1 MNKKKINNPS
11 YRQLLL
17 SAFDYFNFE
26 KNFDALKNLSKFTE
40 DKRAAELIDIISDFY
55 LNLSDKSK
63 TELKKANEHFVSVI
77 TKIAND
83 PTIQTLIKLKAIEA
97 LGDYYSDSKITAS
110 IEYYNAIENDASAD
124 TETRLR
130 ISLKKARIYAKLEQ
144 KENYFTVIMN
154 IVKNSGVNYFYLR
167 KSLKEFI
174 TQIKFENSGKPA
186 VDVIKN
192 FEALAEKYKEVP
204 QLCYAILDEA
214 AAYAFESNERYYSKK
229 ILERIIEYFPKNK
242 DYISEAYIKSGDI
255 AYADEDFE
263 NSLKYYKRSI
273 EYGVD
278 IPEKKQRA
286 LNQYKL
292 KYLAKGEFEL
302 KIKDYEKAY
311 KTFFNLVE
319 FDKSYIPA
327 HRQYIK
333 TGVMLGKLNELSAV
347 YEEFKKIIISP
358 HEKSAFNYASALLM
372 TYQPNYKENLNTAL
386 RLVNA
391 AIKIRREES
400 CYYQL
405 AGWINEQIELQLG
418 KANRLERAVNLY
430 KIGLGLINDNDL
442 TQAAEFNLNIANAYY
457 NMKNYEFA
465 YKYYLESLTFENYFQ
480 NINKN
485 ILLVLYA
492 NLAHTG
498 YYTNNFNIAEEY
510 YKKAIFISSDTQQ
523 KQSFYERLSL
533 MHYSAG
539 NFTGAIDALKSSAD
553 LISGGYNPLKQYYI
567 NRAVLLYTL
576 NRFKES
582 AGLSMLEK
590 LRAKK
595 TLIGALTAVEDFY
608 KKEYSEKTVQKN
620 GFLDFK
626 FNFSGS
632 ESDNSEGLDSITEQK
647 FIYMLASDLYF
658 SYYDNQNAIEIF
670 RKRLNLIPDGV
681 TPEKSPGLALEKSI
695 LLNNLSSLQIKAGDY
710 SGAFLNLKNSIQLAS
725 DLNEEFGVYN
735 NLFLMLEILNYYE
748 EKDKKDF
755 INTYL
760 QFYKMYFKK
769 IKIRVDSFDL
779 VLSNAAAY
787 YNEMLY
793 KYEINELNN
802 LFTDTI
808 SFYNRY
814 ISAYAKHIAAGRI
827 IAEAIETIKLKRKAE
842 PLLNALAVCA
852 GVNYA
857 AINDTLYNIKLI
869 ADSDLIQL
877 SESVRWLNFQSAK
890 NYDEMRKYEQNLL
903 QYTLETAK
911 FNGYNFLSKDIL
923 RQFYNRLFAVCKAE
937 KDYISAAIYA
947 DHYLALLK
955 YLTLNTKKNI
965 FSLQFAGENDIA
977 EIQSI
982 LNDSQSIGIF
992 INLENDTL
1000 AFVINNSEIL
1010 ECTGT
1015 ILSNNFLWL
1024 VNCSSPF
1031 IFQSKNS
1038 NSVFISSLTAFLKA
1052 SSNRSIFFEKKA
1064 IINSSDAAD
1073 ISIDTDI
1080 DALFLKCGIE
1090 LNNRDLYASKLK
1102 FAGGTISLDMLR
1114 DYNFRNVNYCEI
1126 DALLNKNIKS
1136 NDFNIF
1142 CSFFNDAGIS
1152 SVRFK
1157 SVEALVSQNKNKD
1170 LITAGCAQ
1178 YSYAEMTAIALEKSA
1193 DLISAAADEYKKN
1206 NFNNALRNIQKLIEL
1221 RVVLKFDKIS
1231 LKKYYSFAVN
1241 SAYKFQDYSNC
1252 IKYQLEFIS
1261 QLNAASI
1268 EYGRALYNLGI
1279 FYSLNEDFDSS
1290 AITLKK
1296 ALQVYADDTQYVNKT
1311 IEELSKTAEFSG
1323 NYSSAADYIE
1333 GVIKQTENT
1342 DDLGRQY
1349 SRLGFLYYGRLNEYS
1364 TALEYFQK
1372 ALRYFEK
1379 SKNKKNICR
1388 SLIDIGLVYMQIGD
1402 FIGAINNF
1410 DSALILAK
1418 KNSDTH
1424 IISEILLNTANIRWF
1439 EGDYKKAI
1447 EHIFEAV
1454 TFAETNKD
1462 EERKYLAYNTLGLI
1476 YWTLNNYDKAIFYL
1490 EKSLEI
1496 SERLK
1501 KYNDISSTYNNI
1513 GIVCRSIKNFDSA
1526 DYYFQ
1531 KALQIDKK
1539 IKSRWA
1545 LGYDYRNIGILQAIK
1560 KDLSGAAKSFAAAY
1574 SYSNSINDAVNI
1586 AKTSLELGSLNVAL
1600 NNTALAFTWFDTAL
1614 KFSRSAN
1621 LLEVQW
1627 RALYGKGKAAFEKD
1641 LKSGLAYF
1649 KEAAE
1654 IVDKMRA
1661 SLKIEELKNSFLID
1675 KKDLY
1680 ETIIKTFVT
1689 LNQPVQALEYLERFK
1704 SRSFIDLLGNF
1715 KIKFNNKSADKLYAY
1730 LYELRRQEN
1739 ILSAKLENSGADTL
1753 NITARLRELKTAGQE
1768 TLLKMKLLN
1777 PEFESLV
1784 NVVPITAS
1792 EISQFFD
1799 THMAAVEY
1807 FFTGE
1812 SLFIWV
1818 IEKNNITFKNIIFK
1832 KNFSIHSKINDF
1844 IKRIQNKAY
1853 IEDISEELFALLFE
1867 PIEPLLRDKKYICI
1881 IPFDMLHYLSF
1892 AALKNKNYYVVDK
1905 YSIFYLPSL
1914 SLVKYVF
1921 NNDSHVLKTVK
1932 SKLKILAVGN
1942 PDLGDLNFDL
1952 PLSGYEAQSIKFEF
1966 DNVDELLK
1974 RNAKKKSII
1983 ENIGKYDVIHIA
1995 AHGEFDSINP
2005 LFSALKLA
2013 GDNINEDDLKALDI
2027 FNLKINAELVTLSAC
2042 QSGIGKL
2049 AGGDEII
2056 GLNRA
2061 FFFAG
2066 TKSIVSSMWR
2076 IDDLTTALLM
2086 KNFYRNYLNAD
2097 KISSLRAA
2105 QLKVKA
2111 DYPHPVYW
2119 SGIFLSGEYK

>member
-1 MNKKKINNPS
+1 MAIMYTLRRQSCKKSINAGALILSMNIKKISNIFVIIIAAIINLLFISNCLNAGIKINYPSQFYSTPDDELFAVVNKKQNFFIFSSNSEGFYNLYYSLEKDEEYLIKRITDTLFSDNLEPALSANAKTLVYQSYQNDAGGNIALIELSDISKISEISGVESIDYSPSIDKTGENIYFCQEKKGAKNTVITRYKKTTGIKNSIYIDSNIIDASVSPSNAYIALIANRNKKNYAVILELSDKPKKIFEAMLPAAESKSVIWSDDERLFFTMKPDKKYNFSLFEIQRFNSSDSLIIQITAEELNIVNPYISDNVLYYCSPKNSEKQKDFDIFKLEGIESYSSADLINAEPLEIKNIIYSFNVSDSDKKLCLANYLLLNKKKINNPS

-1501 KYNDISSTYNNI
+1501 KY
-1513 GIVCRSIKNFDSA
+1513 C
-1526 DYYFQ
+1526 YY
-1531 KALQIDKK
+1531 L
-1539 IKSRWA
+1539 
-1545 LGYDYRNIGILQAIK
+1545 
-1560 KDLSGAAKSFAAAY
+1560 
-1574 SYSNSINDAVNI
+1574 
-1586 AKTSLELGSLNVAL
+1586 
-1600 NNTALAFTWFDTAL
+1600 
-1614 KFSRSAN
+1614 
-1621 LLEVQW
+1621 
-1627 RALYGKGKAAFEKD
+1627 
-1641 LKSGLAYF
+1641 
-1649 KEAAE
+1649 
-1654 IVDKMRA
+1654 
-1661 SLKIEELKNSFLID
+1661 
-1675 KKDLY
+1675 
-1680 ETIIKTFVT
+1680 
-1689 LNQPVQALEYLERFK
+1689 
-1704 SRSFIDLLGNF
+1704 
-1715 KIKFNNKSADKLYAY
+1715 
-1730 LYELRRQEN
+1730 
-1739 ILSAKLENSGADTL
+1739 
-1753 NITARLRELKTAGQE
+1753 
-1768 TLLKMKLLN
+1768 
-1777 PEFESLV
+1777 
-1784 NVVPITAS
+1784 
-1792 EISQFFD
+1792 
-1799 THMAAVEY
+1799 
-1807 FFTGE
+1807 
-1812 SLFIWV
+1812 
-1818 IEKNNITFKNIIFK
+1818 
-1832 KNFSIHSKINDF
+1832 
-1844 IKRIQNKAY
+1844 
-1853 IEDISEELFALLFE
+1853 
-1867 PIEPLLRDKKYICI
+1867 
-1881 IPFDMLHYLSF
+1881 
-1892 AALKNKNYYVVDK
+1892 
-1905 YSIFYLPSL
+1905 
-1914 SLVKYVF
+1914 
-1921 NNDSHVLKTVK
+1921 
-1932 SKLKILAVGN
+1932 
-1942 PDLGDLNFDL
+1942 
-1952 PLSGYEAQSIKFEF
+1952 
-1966 DNVDELLK
+1966 
-1974 RNAKKKSII
+1974 
-1983 ENIGKYDVIHIA
+1983 
-1995 AHGEFDSINP
+1995 
-2005 LFSALKLA
+2005 
-2013 GDNINEDDLKALDI
+2013 
-2027 FNLKINAELVTLSAC
+2027 
-2042 QSGIGKL
+2042 
-2049 AGGDEII
+2049 
-2056 GLNRA
+2056 
-2061 FFFAG
+2061 
-2066 TKSIVSSMWR
+2066 
-2076 IDDLTTALLM
+2076 
-2086 KNFYRNYLNAD
+2086 
-2097 KISSLRAA
+2097 
-2105 QLKVKA
+2105 
-2111 DYPHPVYW
+2111 
-2119 SGIFLSGEYK
+2119 